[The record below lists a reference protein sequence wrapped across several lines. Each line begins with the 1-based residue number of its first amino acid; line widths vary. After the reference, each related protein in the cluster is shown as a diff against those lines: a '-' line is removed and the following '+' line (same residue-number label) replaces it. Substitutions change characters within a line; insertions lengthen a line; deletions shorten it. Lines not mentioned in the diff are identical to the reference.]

1 MCQLRHELGDDARN
15 LSRMRRRIR
24 APYVHLSQGHSYR
37 KNLSDIT
44 LWLNHFQYG
53 GAVLGVDLLE
63 DYALDLQHRY
73 RLQPLC
79 EIGYNALC

>member
-1 MCQLRHELGDDARN
+1 MCMCQLRHELGDDARN
-15 LSRMRRRIR
+15 LSRMRRRLTVDLE
-24 APYVHLSQGHSYR
+24 APHVHLSQGHSYR

-73 RLQPLC
+73 RLQPFM
-79 EIGYNALC
+79 